1 MSDFAFGVMFG
12 FLVLIGIVAIVR
24 VLRATAD
31 DRLRQKRYADEWVR
45 RHRESR
51 QP

>member
-31 DRLRQKRYADEWVR
+31 DRLRQK
-45 RHRESR
+45 
-51 QP
+51 